1 MSQAVEGSSTLPAVL
16 ALSLKARHRASAVV
30 ELAVAAVGKGEVD
43 GLCAVRELDLLAR
56 QVLHAGGRTILRDA
70 LGHKL
75 KLVTLKVDERAQG
88 VDVLGVGRIDIDGDL
103 IAGIDLGL
111 APESP
116 RACRRPCPLLGAAVE
131 RRHGEGSSRT
141 RRRRRCR

>member
-1 MSQAVEGSSTLPAVL
+1 MVCVPSANWTFSRDRFSMPAVEPSW
-16 ALSLKARHRASAVV
+16 
-30 ELAVAAVGKGEVD
+30 
-43 GLCAVRELDLLAR
+43 
-56 QVLHAGGRTILRDA
+56 RDA

-111 APESP
+111 ARNHREL
-116 RACRRPCPLLGAAVE
+116 AG
-131 RRHGEGSSRT
+131 
-141 RRRRRCR
+141 